1 MKNSYSRRISRLDI
15 AKERINDLNI
25 PIEIIETETQR
36 KNMQTKPNSVCK
48 SSEKTY
54 GHNSSNV
61 RIIKVPAGEGRIEK
75 EKYLKR

>member
-36 KNMQTKPNSVCK
+36 KNMQTKPNSV
-48 SSEKTY
+48 
-54 GHNSSNV
+54 
-61 RIIKVPAGEGRIEK
+61 
-75 EKYLKR
+75 